1 MAIKD
6 TLLPEFDQEMA
17 VTRRILERVPDGK
30 NDWRPHP
37 KSMPLGRLAS
47 HVAELPSWI
56 LNSLTQT
63 ELDLAPPPGQEWTP
77 LILATRAEMLSL
89 FDKNRAEA
97 RKALEQSLDAAFMVP
112 WSLKRGPA
120 VLMTMPRAAV
130 YRSFCMNHLIH
141 HRAQL
146 GVYLR
151 LLEVPLPSSY
161 GPTADETM

>member
-1 MAIKD
+1 MALKD
-6 TLLPEFDQEMA
+6 ALLPEFDQEMA

-47 HVAELPSWI
+47 HVAELPGWV
-56 LNSLTQT
+56 LNSLTKT
-63 ELDLAPPPGQEWTP
+63 ELDLAPAPGQEWKP
-77 LILATRAEMLSL
+77 MILDNQAAMLAL
-89 FDKNRAEA
+89 FDSDRAEA
-97 RKALEQSLDAAFMVP
+97 RKALEQSPDAAFMVP

-130 YRSFCMNHLIH
+130 YRGFWMNHLIH

-161 GPTADETM
+161 GPTADEQM